1 MPLRSPYDYTNRPA
15 DQIILLLQPL
25 SMPEVKGAGEIPIR
39 KFRVG
44 EGVPESYAHILAPD
58 ENPKLA
64 CAPWEMIDCGWC
76 PLAAGGTV
84 YVDIEPPPGHVYLME
99 GLRII
104 PDQCRDEDVLM
115 EARRNGMLLTL
126 EHIPLSMLQW
136 HRGPYP
142 VEWGPSRSGGPGV
155 TMTFRHTGEADPNK
169 APAILYFVTV
179 GRTLRELPDG
189 SRVPIDVH
197 M

>member
-25 SMPEVKGAGEIPIR
+25 SMPEAKGAVEVPTR
-39 KFRVG
+39 KLRVG
-44 EGVPESYAHILAPD
+44 EGVSESYAHILAPSD
-58 ENPKLA
+58 NPKFA

-76 PLAAGGTV
+76 PLPAGGEV
-84 YVDIEPPPGHVYLME
+84 RVEIDPPPDHLYLLE

-104 PDQCRDEDVLM
+104 TDQCRDEDVLM
-115 EARRNGMLLTL
+115 EARHNGTLLTI
-126 EHIPLSMLQW
+126 ERSPLSTVPW

-142 VEWGPSRSGGPGV
+142 VEWGDSRSGGPGV
-155 TMTFRHTGEADPNK
+155 SMLFRHVGEPEPK
-169 APAILYFVTV
+169 KPPAILYFVTV
-179 GRTLRELPDG
+179 GRTFRNLPYG
-189 SRVPIDVH
+189 GRVPLDGH

>member
-25 SMPEVKGAGEIPIR
+25 SMPEAKGAGEVPTR

-44 EGVPESYAHILAPD
+44 EGVPESYAHILAPA

-76 PLAAGGTV
+76 PLTSGGTV
-84 YVDIEPPPGHVYLME
+84 QVDIDPPPGHVYLME

-104 PDQCRDEDVLM
+104 TDQCRNEEVLM
-115 EARRNGMLLTL
+115 EARLDGMLLTT
-126 EHIPLSMLQW
+126 ERSPLSTVPW

-142 VEWGPSRSGGPGV
+142 VEWGVSRSGGPGV
-155 TMTFRHTGEADPNK
+155 TMTFRHTGEEGPTK
-169 APAILYFVTV
+169 VPAILYFVTV
-179 GRTLRELPDG
+179 GRTFRELPDG
-189 SRVPIDVH
+189 GRVPLDGH